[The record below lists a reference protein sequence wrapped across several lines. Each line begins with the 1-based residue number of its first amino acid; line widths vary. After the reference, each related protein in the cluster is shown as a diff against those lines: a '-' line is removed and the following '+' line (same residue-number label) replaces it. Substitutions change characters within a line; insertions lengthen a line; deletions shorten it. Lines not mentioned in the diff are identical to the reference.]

1 MLKTLSMSDSDL
13 KVSADAARKPDKAH
27 LEYEEVTFTDITDDA
42 VLSISICPEP
52 LCGKIL
58 KNNTTLKR
66 HMRGKHG
73 QIKAGKSETFN
84 SDGVVLASSSTCKFC
99 GKHFTRKGNMKLHM
113 KKCGASRAETK
124 VEDDNSGGREEDP
137 SGENNLAAWGEV
149 EQGSRKIEN
158 DLFNSIFEPEVQY
171 DLPTH
176 GVHDGDKDEGADRD
190 GEREEDGGV
199 GDEDDGEGE
208 EKRRRGDD
216 GGEEEGNIDLEKVNN
231 QVGIEV
237 DKEAAKELTLDN
249 HFEIVVKEEERKDSP
264 KELSS
269 HEASLLSLLA
279 SGLAT
284 SANILSSLSPLLQ
297 VFTIFLTNVFVSFM
311 ADPSLTPQ
319 SKLGTGAE
327 WVGGG
332 SILKVTDWQLFATR
346 AAICI
351 KR

>member
-1 MLKTLSMSDSDL
+1 MLKTLSMSNSDL
-13 KVSADAARKPDKAH
+13 SADAARKPDKAH

-73 QIKAGKSETFN
+73 QMKAGKSETFN
-84 SDGVVLASSSTCKFC
+84 SDGVALASSSTCKYC

-137 SGENNLAAWGEV
+137 SGETNLAAWGEV
-149 EQGSRKIEN
+149 DQGSRKIEN

-171 DLPTH
+171 DLPIH
-176 GVHDGDKDEGADRD
+176 GVHDGEGADRD
-190 GEREEDGGV
+190 EERGEDGGV
-199 GDEDDGEGE
+199 GDDKDGEK
-208 EKRRRGDD
+208 EKSRDGD
-216 GGEEEGNIDLEKVNN
+216 GGEEEENIDLEKMNN

-237 DKEAAKELTLDN
+237 VKEVAKELTLNN
-249 HFEIVVKEEERKDSP
+249 HFETAVKEEERKDSA

-297 VFTIFLTNVFVSFM
+297 VFTNY
-311 ADPSLTPQ
+311 
-319 SKLGTGAE
+319 
-327 WVGGG
+327 
-332 SILKVTDWQLFATR
+332 
-346 AAICI
+346 
-351 KR
+351 

>member
-1 MLKTLSMSDSDL
+1 MSDSDL

-99 GKHFTRKGNMKLHM
+99 GKHFTRKSNMKLHM

-137 SGENNLAAWGEV
+137 SGETNLAAWGEV

-176 GVHDGDKDEGADRD
+176 GVHDGEGADRD
-190 GEREEDGGV
+190 EERGEDGGV
-199 GDEDDGEGE
+199 GDDKDGEK
-208 EKRRRGDD
+208 EKSRDGD
-216 GGEEEGNIDLEKVNN
+216 GGEEEENIDLEKVNN

-237 DKEAAKELTLDN
+237 VKEVAKELTLNN
-249 HFEIVVKEEERKDSP
+249 HFETAVKEEETKDAA

-297 VFTIFLTNVFVSFM
+297 VFTNY
-311 ADPSLTPQ
+311 
-319 SKLGTGAE
+319 
-327 WVGGG
+327 
-332 SILKVTDWQLFATR
+332 
-346 AAICI
+346 
-351 KR
+351 